1 MVRTLFLLV
10 ATLLAGLAQA
20 QEVTIDVFPDAPASS
35 TPITVFITRPG
46 CPTEFLGRTGNV
58 LLFREGE
65 ICVLPP
71 GDTDEHFVGFLPAGT
86 YTIRVELVSVP
97 EVFDFP
103 LVVAA
108 ATPAE
113 VPAVDVYG
121 AIALT
126 LMLAG
131 IAARRVMP

>member
-1 MVRTLFLLV
+1 M
-10 ATLLAGLAQA
+10 
-20 QEVTIDVFPDAPASS
+20 
-35 TPITVFITRPG
+35 FITRVG
-46 CPTEFLGRTGNV
+46 CPTEFLGRTDVV
-58 LLFREGE
+58 LLFREAE

-71 GDTDEHFVGFLPAGT
+71 GNTDQHLAGILPAGT
-86 YTIRVELVSVP
+86 YTIRVELVSEP
-97 EVFDFP
+97 AVFEFP

-121 AIALT
+121 AIALA

>member
-1 MVRTLFLLV
+1 MVRTLFLVV

-20 QEVTIDVFPDAPASS
+20 QVTIDVHPDAPTSA
-35 TPITVFITRPG
+35 TPITVFVTRTG

-58 LLFREGE
+58 LLFREAE
-65 ICVLPP
+65 LCVLPP
-71 GDTDEHFVGFLPAGT
+71 GDTDEHLVGILPPGT
-86 YTIRVELVSVP
+86 YTIRVELVSEP
-97 EVFDFP
+97 EVFEFP

-108 ATPAE
+108 ASPAE

-121 AIALT
+121 AIALM

-131 IAARRVMP
+131 IAARRITP